1 MSALKKKIRQQLSE
15 DYNNTSASTEAKELG
30 FKPNVFARASR
41 SDLGNFYRSFAILVG
56 ANYPI
61 PRALGMLA
69 KSTHNKDLAATI
81 TQIGSQVE
89 QGNALSKAMARFPW
103 YFDSVAV
110 SIIKGGEASGKL
122 AEGVEYLA
130 SALDLEQ
137 EIRDRATQTLSY
149 PVIVSALA
157 SLVVGGTVYFA
168 IPLFAGHLM
177 DSGLEP
183 SRSAT
188 LIFAVAEIARSPLV
202 LSLLAITSLTSVLA
216 VTKWRRSN
224 PTAFYKAIGR
234 LPIVGK
240 VMMQASIT
248 RFVNMLHMMLVN
260 GVNMLQ
266 SLDLAKGS
274 VDNAYLQR
282 AIDAMHENV
291 EAGRSMSE
299 ALEGFDQLPPN
310 FVDMISLGEQ
320 TGRMDEILP
329 ALATSLRN
337 DLNRTA
343 TRVSVVAEPVL
354 IASLGF
360 VVLAIVLAFFVPYF
374 DMLSGMSVG

>member
-15 DYNNTSASTEAKELG
+15 EYSNTAATESKELG
-30 FKPNVFARASR
+30 FKPNVFARAKR
-41 SDLGNFYRSFAILVG
+41 TDLANFYRSFAILVG

-61 PRALGMLA
+61 PRALAMLA
-69 KSTHNKDLAATI
+69 KSTHNKDLAASI

-89 QGNALSKAMARFPW
+89 QGNALSKSMARFPW

-110 SIIKGGEASGKL
+110 NIIKGGEASGKL

-130 SALDLEQ
+130 GMLDLEQ

-149 PVIVSALA
+149 PVIVTGLA
-157 SLVVGGTVYFA
+157 SLVVGGTIYFA
-168 IPLFAGHLM
+168 IPMFSQHLM
-177 DSGLEP
+177 NSGLEP
-183 SRSAT
+183 SASAR
-188 LIFAVAEIARSPLV
+188 IVFGVSEFARNPVFMSA
-202 LSLLAITSLTSVLA
+202 LA
-216 VTKWRRSN
+216 VVGLVAVLGGAKWRRSN
-224 PTAFYKAIGR
+224 PTSFYKAIGR
-234 LPIVGK
+234 LPVIGK

-248 RFVNMLHMMLVN
+248 RFVHMLHMMLAN

-266 SLDLAKGS
+266 SLDLAKGA

-282 AIDAMHENV
+282 AIDSMHENV
-291 EAGRSMSE
+291 EAGRSMTD
-299 ALEGFDQLPPN
+299 ALEGFDGLPPQ
-310 FVDMISLGEQ
+310 FTDMISLGEQ

-343 TRVSVVAEPVL
+343 NRVSAVAEPVL

-360 VVLAIVLAFFVPYF
+360 VVLGIVLAFFVPYF
-374 DMLSGMSVG
+374 DMLRGMSMGG

>member
-15 DYNNTSASTEAKELG
+15 EYNNTASTEAKELG
-30 FKPNVFARASR
+30 FKPNVFSRAKR
-41 SDLGNFYRSFAILVG
+41 TDIANFYRSFAILVG

-61 PRALGMLA
+61 PRALAMLA
-69 KSTHNKDLAATI
+69 KSTHNKDLAASI
-81 TQIGSQVE
+81 TQIGTQVE

-110 SIIKGGEASGKL
+110 NIIKGGEASGKL

-130 SALDLEQ
+130 SMLDLEQ

-149 PVIVSALA
+149 PVIVGGLA

-168 IPLFAGHLM
+168 IPMFAQHLAN
-177 DSGLEP
+177 SGLQP
-183 SRSAT
+183 STSASF
-188 LIFAVAEIARSPLV
+188 IFAISDIARSPLV
-202 LSLLAITSLTSVLA
+202 LSLLGVSALASVLA

-224 PTAFYKAIGR
+224 PTAFYKAVGR
-234 LPIVGK
+234 LPVIGK

-248 RFVNMLHMMLVN
+248 RFVHMLHMMLVN

-299 ALEGFDQLPPN
+299 ALEGFSDLPPI
-310 FVDMISLGEQ
+310 FTDMISLGEQ

-343 TRVSVVAEPVL
+343 TRVSTIAEPVL

-360 VVLAIVLAFFVPYF
+360 VVLGIVLAFFVPYF
-374 DMLSGMSVG
+374 DMLRGMSVG